1 MRTRIDITRGPAR
14 TAGDYMKRKTAK
26 EILAASFQELAAEKN
41 IDKITIQD
49 IVDNCGYS
57 PATFYRHFKDKYDL
71 IAWEH
76 TRSVAEIVDQTSA
89 DDYQWKQTLYDGARL
104 YNENKDYLVN
114 LLQHTSGH
122 DSFMR
127 YMTEIN
133 SASLEKYIISVKGNQ
148 KLTHEEVM
156 YVKMYCHGFVGLA
169 CEWILG
175 KIDTTLEEIAEVYE
189 KSVPEPLK
197 KYLL

>member
-1 MRTRIDITRGPAR
+1 
-14 TAGDYMKRKTAK
+14 MKRKTAK
-26 EILAASFQELAAEKN
+26 EILTASFQELAAVKS
-41 IDKITIQD
+41 IDKITIQE
-49 IVDNCGYS
+49 IADNCGYS

-76 TRSVAEIVDQTSA
+76 TRAVAEIVDQTSA
-89 DDYQWKQTLYDGARL
+89 DDYLWKHTLYDGARL
-104 YNENKDYLVN
+104 YNENKNYLKN

-133 SASLEKYIISVKGNQ
+133 SSALEKYIMSVKGNQ
-148 KLTHEEVM
+148 KLTREEM
-156 YVKMYCHGFVGLA
+156 MCVKIYCFGFVGLS
-169 CEWILG
+169 CDWIMG
-175 KIDTTLEEIAEVYE
+175 KINTTAEEIAKVYE
-189 KSVPEPLK
+189 QSIPEPLK

>member
-1 MRTRIDITRGPAR
+1 
-14 TAGDYMKRKTAK
+14 MKRKTPK
-26 EILAASFQELAAEKN
+26 EILAASFQELAATKS
-41 IDKITIQD
+41 IDKITIQE
-49 IVDNCGYS
+49 IVENCGYS

-76 TRSVAEIVDQTSA
+76 ARSVAEIVDQVGE
-89 DDYQWKQTLYDGARL
+89 DDYPWKQTLYDGARL
-104 YNENKDYLVN
+104 YFENKDYLTN

-133 SASLEKYIISVKGNQ
+133 CAVLEKYILSVNGSQ
-148 KLTHEEVM
+148 ELTHEEMMV
-156 YVKMYCHGFVGLA
+156 VKMYCHGIIGLA

-175 KIDTTLEEIAEVYE
+175 QIDTTIEEIAEVYE
-189 KSVPEPLK
+189 QSVPEPLR

>member
-1 MRTRIDITRGPAR
+1 
-14 TAGDYMKRKTAK
+14 MKRKTAK
-26 EILAASFQELAAEKN
+26 EILTASFQELAAAKR
-41 IDKITIQD
+41 IDKITIQE

-57 PATFYRHFKDKYDL
+57 PATFYRNFKDKYDL

-76 TRSVAEIVDQTSA
+76 ARAVAEIMDQIST
-89 DDYQWKQTLYDGARL
+89 DDYMWKQTLYDGARL
-104 YNENKDYLVN
+104 YNEKKDYLVN

-122 DSFMR
+122 DSFIR

-133 SASLEKYIISVKGNQ
+133 SSALEKYILSVNGNQ
-148 KLTHEEVM
+148 KLTHEETM
-156 YVKMYCHGFVGLA
+156 LVKMYCLGLVGLA

-175 KIDTTLEEIAEVYE
+175 RIDATVEEIAEVYE
-189 KSVPEPLK
+189 QSIPEPLK

>member
-1 MRTRIDITRGPAR
+1 
-14 TAGDYMKRKTAK
+14 MKRKTAK
-26 EILAASFQELAAEKN
+26 EILTASFQELAAVKDIN
-41 IDKITIQD
+41 KITIQE

-76 TRSVAEIVDQTSA
+76 SRAVAEIVDQTGT
-89 DDYQWKQTLYDGARL
+89 DDYLWKQTLYDGARL
-104 YNENKDYLVN
+104 YSENKEYLMN
-114 LLQHTSGH
+114 LLKHTSGH

-133 SASLEKYIISVKGNQ
+133 CAALEKYILSVNGNR
-148 KLTHEEVM
+148 KLTHEEMM
-156 YVKMYCHGFVGLA
+156 YVKIYCHGLVGLA

-175 KIDTTLEEIAEVYE
+175 QINTTLEEIAAVYE
-189 KSVPEPLK
+189 HSIPDPLK